1 MEKELDK
8 AYGAQSLLQQT
19 ISNIES
25 AQMDVNVYEA
35 MKKGDQVLSELQ
47 KQARMQQVTEEIN
60 VKQAIQLSA

>member
-8 AYGAQSLLQQT
+8 AFGAQSLLQQT

-35 MKKGDQVLSELQ
+35 MKKGDQVLSEL
-47 KQARMQQVTEEIN
+47 
-60 VKQAIQLSA
+60 